1 MQLDFDIQNYLRI
14 SPTDML
20 LVCISTLLIV
30 LIAKHFFWDKI
41 CAYVER
47 RQVFIQD
54 NINASIQSKKE
65 AEQLKEEYEQQLS
78 TVHEQ
83 AQDILAQ
90 ATLSAA
96 NMKKEVLAQ
105 ANEEALRMKQQASEA
120 IEKEK
125 LAAYKELK
133 GVIEDVA
140 LDAAE
145 KLIGRT
151 LDEEAHRTYVK
162 QLLSE
167 GDDS

>member
-1 MQLDFDIQNYLRI
+1 MYIYIVN
-14 SPTDML
+14 
-20 LVCISTLLIV
+20 CINRKT
-30 LIAKHFFWDKI
+30 FFLDKI

-96 NMKKEVLAQ
+96 NTKK
-105 ANEEALRMKQQASEA
+105 
-120 IEKEK
+120 
-125 LAAYKELK
+125 
-133 GVIEDVA
+133 DV
-140 LDAAE
+140 
-145 KLIGRT
+145 
-151 LDEEAHRTYVK
+151 
-162 QLLSE
+162 
-167 GDDS
+167 